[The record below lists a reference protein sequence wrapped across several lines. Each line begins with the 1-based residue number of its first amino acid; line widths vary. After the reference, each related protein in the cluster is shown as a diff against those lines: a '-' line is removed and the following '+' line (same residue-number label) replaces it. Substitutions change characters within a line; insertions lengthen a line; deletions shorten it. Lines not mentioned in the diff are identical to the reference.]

1 LPSTTITVPA
11 AAAPASAAGTSAPR
25 AGPIAGGVVGGLAAL
40 AALGAAAVWYLRR
53 RRRKPEGRYDLAEGA
68 GGSAAAHEIKPFYG
82 YEGASASVVGQVRE
96 AAPAAAA
103 YAVPVVGYAVPAVG
117 YAVPAVGYAGA
128 QHGAYESGGA
138 QLPFAG
144 QPSGSEPSR
153 GSWIAVDAAP
163 APRACASAAEEKRR
177 LRLASSAS
185 GGGHAS
191 RPSRGAQSP
200 LAPSPHA
207 DQAGGAPLGDALE
220 APPPEYR
227 RAPW

>member
-1 LPSTTITVPA
+1 LPSTTIAVPA

-53 RRRKPEGRYDLAEGA
+53 RRRRKPEGRYDLAEG
-68 GGSAAAHEIKPFYG
+68 AAAHEIKPFYG

-96 AAPAAAA
+96 AAPAAVG

-117 YAVPAVGYAGA
+117 YAVPAVGYAVPAVGYAGA
-128 QHGAYESGGA
+128 QHGYGAYE
-138 QLPFAG
+138 PAG
-144 QPSGSEPSR
+144 QPSDAEPPR
-153 GSWIAVDAAP
+153 GSGAAP
-163 APRACASAAEEKRR
+163 APPSAAEEKRR

-191 RPSRGAQSP
+191 RPSSGVQSP
-200 LAPSPHA
+200 LAPVSGAPLPDSA
-207 DQAGGAPLGDALE
+207 VPQAGGAPLGDALE
-220 APPPEYR
+220 VPPPEYR